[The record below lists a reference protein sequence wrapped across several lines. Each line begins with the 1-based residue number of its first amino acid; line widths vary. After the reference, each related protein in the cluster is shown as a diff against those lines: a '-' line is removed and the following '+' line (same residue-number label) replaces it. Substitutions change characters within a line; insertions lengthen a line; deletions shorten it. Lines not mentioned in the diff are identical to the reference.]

1 MIPTTIDGT
10 DITGATIDGTD
21 VQEITVDGQTVFSA
35 ESLPVAYSNLV
46 AWYPFDSSF
55 YGGSNVDDVTA
66 LFNPAQSGDSTAYDG
81 DSGSGSTYNSSGGAD
96 DINAG
101 ASSGYYELSNGF
113 LGGPNGSDL
122 SGYYDNITT
131 TFWIKTTQTSRFDH
145 ALVLGAGATLNAL
158 WEFNKPSSNN
168 LRVFFRDQ
176 SGNVFDAETTSPDT
190 WTDGN
195 WHHILAGVDSPNND
209 LNVFVDG
216 ISQSVSINTSS
227 GGSNFPNGIDV
238 QDFFSRDLALN
249 PLTGD
254 VDDLRFY
261 NRQLT
266 QLEVDDIISNTDP
279 N

>member
-21 VQEITVDGQTVFSA
+21 VQEITVDGQTVFSG

-66 LFNPAQSGDSTAYDG
+66 LFNPGQAGDSTAYDAG
-81 DSGSGSTYNSSGGAD
+81 SGSGSTYKSSGGAD

-113 LGGPNGSDL
+113 LDGPNGSNL
-122 SGYYDNITT
+122 SGYYDNVTT
-131 TFWIKTTQTSRFDH
+131 TFWIKTTQMSEFRNATITGSGGQPSTDFQYNRSSRD
-145 ALVLGAGATLNAL
+145 AI
-158 WEFNKPSSNN
+158 
-168 LRVFFRDQ
+168 RVFWRD
-176 SGNVFDAETTSPDT
+176 GNGDVFDAITTSTDR

-195 WHHILAGVDSPNND
+195 WHHLVTGVNSPNNE
-209 LNVFVDG
+209 LNVYVDG
-216 ISQSVSINTSS
+216 TKQNVTVNTGN
-227 GGSNFPNGIDV
+227 GGSNFPNGFDV
-238 QDFFSRDLALN
+238 EEFFSGNGRL
-249 PLTGD
+249 PLSGD

-266 QLEVDDIISNTDP
+266 QSEVDDIISNTDP